1 MTVLRKTA
9 VALLAS
15 LLTTA
20 GASAGDFSTFQS
32 LGFSPDG
39 KVYAF
44 EEFGIQD
51 GSGFPYSNVYFIDT
65 EKDAYLPG
73 TPIRV
78 RIDSEEAGIAKAR
91 AESRDKAK
99 ALADKHDVLANPGVL
114 AAFNPMGEVGVDRKR
129 IEYVQHAVEP
139 TPGGSFALAL
149 EEIPLELSANC
160 RDITPEG
167 GKGFRLKL
175 VKRDGEAADTVL
187 HEDTRVPESRRCPLS
202 YQVSGAVT
210 FNPRG
215 ADPVHVALV
224 LVRSFGFEGTDGR
237 WVAVPFRP

>member
-1 MTVLRKTA
+1 MTILRKTSLT
-9 VALLAS
+9 LLAS
-15 LLTTA
+15 IMMTA
-20 GASAGDFSTFQS
+20 AASAGDFSTFQS

-65 EKDAYLPG
+65 QKDAFLAG

-78 RIDSEEAGIAKAR
+78 RIDSEEADLAKAR
-91 AESRDKAK
+91 AESRDKAA
-99 ALADKHDVLANPGVL
+99 ALIEENKVLSNPGVL
-114 AAFNPMGEVGVDRKR
+114 AAFNPMGEVDADRTR
-129 IEYVQHAVEP
+129 IEYLQHAVEP

-149 EEIPLELSANC
+149 EDVPLPLSDKC

-175 VKRDGEAADTVL
+175 VKRDGEAADRVL
-187 HEDTRVPESRRCPLS
+187 YEDSRVPDSRACPLS
-202 YQVSGAVT
+202 YQISGALT
-210 FNPRG
+210 FNPPG
-215 ADPVHVALV
+215 GDPVHVALV
-224 LVRSFGFEGTDGR
+224 LVRSFGFEGADGR
-237 WVAVPFRP
+237 WLAVPFRP

>member
-1 MTVLRKTA
+1 MTMFRKA
-9 VALLAS
+9 ASALAACLLA
-15 LLTTA
+15 
-20 GASAGDFSTFQS
+20 ASAATAGDFSTFQS

-44 EEFGIQD
+44 EEFGVQD

-78 RIDSEEAGIAKAR
+78 RIDDEAADIAKAR
-91 AESRDKAK
+91 AQSSDKAG
-99 ALADKHDVLANPGVL
+99 ALIETHKVLSHPGVM
-114 AAFNPMGEVGVDRKR
+114 AAFNPMGEVGADRSR
-129 IEYVQHAVEP
+129 IEYLQHAIEP

-149 EEIPLELSANC
+149 EEIPLALSEKC

-175 VKRDGEAADTVL
+175 VRRDGEAADTVV
-187 HEDTRVPESRRCPLS
+187 HEDARVPDSRACPLS
-202 YQVSGAVT
+202 YQVSGALT
-210 FNPRG
+210 FNPIDG
-215 ADPVHVALV
+215 DPVHVALV
-224 LVRSFGFEGTDGR
+224 LVRSFGFEGSDGR
-237 WVAVPFRP
+237 WIAVPFRP